1 MKDYVQLRICYYTC
15 KLIHERE
22 NLLIIM
28 SRFLH
33 SKFASLIPYDTSE
46 EIESM
51 KGYVRLNTNESP
63 FEPSPKARSYA
74 FQASQ
79 GLNYYSDPECSLLA
93 EKISSM
99 FGLKPSEIVF
109 GNGSDEILNFIFAA
123 FCENGAAFPDITYSF
138 YKILADYYG
147 VDYVTIPLR
156 DFKISPDDYSEVE
169 YNTSQSG
176 YPELTGRTIFI
187 ANPNAPTGIAL
198 TLREL
203 EKIITSNRDSL
214 IVIDEAYVDFGADS
228 AVKFIRKYDNVIVV
242 RTFSK
247 SRSLA
252 GARLGWCMTS
262 ENIAR
267 DMRTIKNTLT
277 PYNINAMT
285 QAAALGALEDE
296 EYTQKNIALIR
307 MTRDN
312 TKTRLREMGFEVLDS
327 STNFLF
333 ARHKTI
339 SGEKIFNGLKKY
351 KIIIRRFTN
360 PPELAD
366 FNRITIGTTEQ
377 MQILLEIMKGIVKNE
392 TK

>member
-1 MKDYVQLRICYYTC
+1 MILKIFIMKGI
-15 KLIHERE
+15 IF
-22 NLLIIM
+22 IM

-33 SKFASLIPYDTSE
+33 KKFKSLIPYDTSE

-99 FGLKPSEIVF
+99 FGIKPSEIVF

-123 FCENGAAFPDITYSF
+123 FCQNGAAFPDITYSF

-147 VDYVTIPLR
+147 VDYVKIPLKNFR
-156 DFKISPDDYSEVE
+156 ISPEDY
-169 YNTSQSG
+169 N
-176 YPELTGRTIFI
+176 ELNERTIFI

-228 AVKFIRKYDNVIVV
+228 AVKFIHKYDNVIVV

-312 TKTRLREMGFEVLDS
+312 TKTRLVDMGFEVLDS

-339 SGEKIFNGLKKY
+339 SGEKIFDGLRKY
-351 KIIIRRFTN
+351 KIIIRRFSN

-377 MQILLEIMKGIVKNE
+377 MQILLEIMKGIIKNE